1 MAGVGGV
8 EEVAAAREVGLQRA
22 AVVLRDGFG
31 VGDDEQADA
40 ARDVARAVLVLVA
53 EAGFGVLDAFVSG
66 APIAAA
72 VLPPGAFAV
81 ALQVQDLAV
90 RGFAEVQER
99 AGEALRAGD
108 VDAFAVAAVCQVE
121 LAFAGDV
128 ALLYAQRVAVGV
140 DEFEVQARLQLFVRR
155 DEVGKAPAL
164 ARVVAHVGF
173 EGDVAFEVADGLFLC
188 FAELQERLVAQDEG
202 AVVMQAPPGAGEE
215 GGGDERQQGGVI

>member
-1 MAGVGGV
+1 M
-8 EEVAAAREVGLQRA
+8 
-22 AVVLRDGFG
+22 
-31 VGDDEQADA
+31 
-40 ARDVARAVLVLVA
+40 
-53 EAGFGVLDAFVSG
+53 
-66 APIAAA
+66 
-72 VLPPGAFAV
+72 
-81 ALQVQDLAV
+81 
-90 RGFAEVQER
+90 
-99 AGEALRAGD
+99 RAGD

-128 ALLYAQRVAVGV
+128 AFLDAQRVAVGV

-173 EGDVAFEVADGLFLC
+173 EGDVAFEVADDLFLC